1 MYPLLMGYSVAIFP
15 FARLKID
22 LNIQKSSIQLNL
34 SHAYFL
40 VFQGVRCIL
49 HNSSL
54 DTPIIYIIISK
65 NIIWI
70 VDYSL
75 SL

>member
-15 FARLKID
+15 FALLKID
-22 LNIQKSSIQLNL
+22 LNIQKSSI
-34 SHAYFL
+34 H
-40 VFQGVRCIL
+40 
-49 HNSSL
+49 L
-54 DTPIIYIIISK
+54 DLRHTPIIYIIISK

>member
-15 FARLKID
+15 FALLKID
-22 LNIQKSSIQLNL
+22 LNIQKSSI
-34 SHAYFL
+34 
-40 VFQGVRCIL
+40 
-49 HNSSL
+49 SSL